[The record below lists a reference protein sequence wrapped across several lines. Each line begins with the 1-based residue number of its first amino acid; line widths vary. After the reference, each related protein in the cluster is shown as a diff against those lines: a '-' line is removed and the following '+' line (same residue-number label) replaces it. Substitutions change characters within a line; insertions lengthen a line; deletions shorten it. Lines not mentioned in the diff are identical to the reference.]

1 MSLSLILIATST
13 PATTA
18 EITIVTYKT
27 KWNALVPAA
36 VGVGVGVGVG
46 AGLSV
51 GVGVGVGAGLDVGV
65 GVGVALGFSGVTAN
79 A

>member
-1 MSLSLILIATST
+1 MSHSLILIATST
-13 PATTA
+13 PATAT
-18 EITIVTYKT
+18 EITVKIYET

-51 GVGVGVGAGLDVGV
+51 RVGVGVGAGLDVGV